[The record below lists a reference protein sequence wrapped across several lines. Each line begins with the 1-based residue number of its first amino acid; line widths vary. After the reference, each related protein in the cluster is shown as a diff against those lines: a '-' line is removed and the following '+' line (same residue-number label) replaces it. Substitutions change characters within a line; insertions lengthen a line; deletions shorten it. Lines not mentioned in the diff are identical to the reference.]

1 MQPISPIN
9 EASPSSETDDSEQEC
24 LLPQGTYQSFRFRFP
39 SHLVRPEV
47 VVNFSVFITEEDP
60 GSNNSGSP
68 TRAHGSEI
76 FVGDMAGLVYRTRRV
91 VEEMPAPNAMV
102 PPAVP
107 REDSRQRSLHPGNYA
122 IAQSEYGSGVPE
134 AQAQPDPG
142 DGMVIWIDS
151 PSQGDAVQTDSTSQ
165 HA

>member
-1 MQPISPIN
+1 MS
-9 EASPSSETDDSEQEC
+9 APSGN
-24 LLPQGTYQSFRFRFP
+24 LPVFPFRFP
-39 SHLVRPEV
+39 SRLVRPEV

-91 VEEMPAPNAMV
+91 EEMPSPNAMV

-107 REDSRQRSLHPGNYA
+107 QEDSGNEVSIQEIMQLPNLNMEA
-122 IAQSEYGSGVPE
+122 GVPE
-134 AQAQPDPG
+134 AQAQPDPA

-151 PSQGDAVQTDSTSQ
+151 PSQDDGVQTDSTSQ